1 MFQEIVMNMK
11 LKIVKDKI
19 SPDCGFVKD

>member
-19 SPDCGFVKD
+19 YPDCGFVKD